1 MAETSCPSGQPVRLW
16 LAVFLPRLPLEV
28 IVPAGTPAALALAVF
43 EESGRE
49 TRIVTVSA
57 GAEMLGVAP
66 GMSVNGALAL
76 APALGLLPR
85 RPALEAA
92 ALDRLAAWAG
102 SFTPAVSC
110 EGGNS
115 LLLEIGSSLR
125 LFGGLGRL
133 RARLR
138 HDLQERGH
146 EVQIACTPTPRA
158 SLWLARAGQAVAL
171 RTYPELQQAL
181 ANISVAHLG
190 WPAKSLKLLR
200 QMGLTTLGDCV
211 RLPRQGFARRL
222 GPSLLREID
231 QAYGRVT
238 DLRRPCRLP
247 DRFEQSLELPAET
260 TDSGRLLE
268 GFRIL
273 SRDLH
278 ARLVSC
284 QASVASIWCR
294 LMHPDGGETRLQLA
308 LRQPAGVAP
317 LPELL
322 RLRLESLVL
331 PAVVSSLVLQ
341 AELLPGG
348 PPAGRDLL
356 GDELTPDGELTGLL
370 ARLRARLGHAAV
382 QGLALVPDHR
392 PERAWRALE
401 NFSAARPAS
410 ADDSGASRER
420 PVWLLPAPEPLGQSA
435 GRPAWRGVLC
445 LERGP
450 ERIESGWWDGGDV
463 RRDYYLASNPHG
475 ALLWIYRDLR
485 SQAWYLHGIFG

>member
-1 MAETSCPSGQPVRLW
+1 MAETSCPSGQPVQLW
-16 LAVFLPRLPLEV
+16 LAVVLPRLPLEV
-28 IVPAGTPAALALAVF
+28 VAPADTPGARPLAVF

-57 GAEMLGVAP
+57 GAEMLGVTP
-66 GMSVNGALAL
+66 GMSLNGALAL
-76 APALGLLPR
+76 APALCLMPR
-85 RPALEAA
+85 CPALEAA

-102 SFTPAVSC
+102 AFTPAVSC

-125 LFGGLGRL
+125 LFGGLDRL

-138 HDLQERGH
+138 HGLQERGH
-146 EVQIACTPTPRA
+146 DVRIACTPTPRA

-171 RTYPELQQAL
+171 RTYPELQQGL
-181 ANISVAHLG
+181 ANIGVVHLG
-190 WPAKSLKLLR
+190 WPAKALELLR

-222 GPSLLREID
+222 GPGLLREID
-231 QAYGRVT
+231 QAYGRAP

-247 DRFEQSLELPAET
+247 DSFEQSLELPADT
-260 TDSGRLLE
+260 TDAGLLLE

-273 SRDLH
+273 SCDLH

-284 QASVASIWCR
+284 QASVSGIWCR
-294 LMHPDGGETRLQLA
+294 LMHPDGGETRLRLA
-308 LRQPAGVAP
+308 LRQHAGVAL

-322 RLRLESLVL
+322 RLRLESLAL
-331 PAVVSSLVLQ
+331 PAGVSSLVLQ

-348 PPAGRDLL
+348 PSAGTDLL
-356 GDELTPDGELTGLL
+356 GDELTPDGELTSLL

-392 PERAWRALE
+392 PERAWRTLE
-401 NFSAARPAS
+401 DFPAAPT
-410 ADDSGASRER
+410 DFSGATLER
-420 PVWLLPAPEPLGQSA
+420 PVWLLPAPELLGQSA

-450 ERIESGWWDGGDV
+450 ERIESGWWDGGDI